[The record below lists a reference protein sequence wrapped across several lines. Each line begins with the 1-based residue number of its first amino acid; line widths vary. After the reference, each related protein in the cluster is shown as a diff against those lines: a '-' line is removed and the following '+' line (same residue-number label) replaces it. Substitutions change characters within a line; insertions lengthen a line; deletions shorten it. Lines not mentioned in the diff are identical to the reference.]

1 MRRKRDAGV
10 WSAMGGCGEQFE
22 VKKKG
27 GKGTAVQEGFH
38 FFLRGDRGSVQPK
51 GGAPSRNP
59 TRAISQD
66 DLIMCV
72 TPWLYVTHNPG

>member
-1 MRRKRDAGV
+1 MWGEVGV
-10 WSAMGGCGEQFE
+10 KKGGCGEVLE
-22 VKKKG
+22 CVY
-27 GKGTAVQEGFH
+27 
-38 FFLRGDRGSVQPK
+38 FFLRGDWGSVQPK
-51 GGAPSRNP
+51 GGTLSRNP